1 MGAIKDRMMQ
11 DLAIRG
17 LSENTQ
23 QIYLT
28 CVKQFVG
35 HFMISPERLGLKDIR
50 AYQLYLIRERNVA
63 ESSFNVH
70 VAALK
75 FLFGITLQRNW
86 NLDLI
91 PYHRKSKRLPVVL
104 SREEIVQLYQAVS
117 SLKHKAIV
125 LTLYST
131 GLRVSELVH
140 LKVHDIDSS
149 RMLVRVQEG
158 KNGKDRYV
166 GLSPKLL
173 ELLRQYW
180 RSTKPP
186 SRTWLFPGDCP
197 GHPLTRCGVSKMIG
211 KAKERAGI
219 HKPVSAHTLRHSF
232 ATHLLESGVDVRRIQ
247 LMMGHGSLRS
257 TVQYLHVASTTL
269 HESPNLL
276 DLLDIR

>member
-1 MGAIKDRMMQ
+1 MGAIKERMKQ

-23 QIYLT
+23 QSYLT

-50 AYQLYLIRERNVA
+50 SYQLYLIRERNVA

-75 FLFGITLQRNW
+75 FLYGITLQRNW

-104 SREEIVQLYQAVS
+104 SREEVVQLYHAVS

-131 GLRVSELVH
+131 GVRVSELVH
-140 LKVHDIDSS
+140 LKIHDIDSS

-158 KNGKDRYV
+158 KNRKDRYV

-180 RSTKPP
+180 RSTKPSP
-186 SRTWLFPGDCP
+186 RTWLFPGDSP
-197 GHPLTRCGVSKMIG
+197 GHPLTRCGVGKMIR

-219 HKPVSAHTLRHSF
+219 HKPVSPHTLRHSF
-232 ATHLLESGVDVRRIQ
+232 ATHLLESGVDIRRIQ

-257 TVQYLHVASTTL
+257 TVQYLHVASTSL
-269 HESPNLL
+269 REVPNPL

>member
-1 MGAIKDRMMQ
+1 MGAIKERMKQ

-23 QIYLT
+23 QSYLT

-35 HFMISPERLGLKDIR
+35 HFMISPERLGLNDIR
-50 AYQLYLIRERNVA
+50 SYQLYLIRERNVA

-75 FLFGITLQRNW
+75 FLYGITLQRNW

-104 SREEIVQLYQAVS
+104 SREEVVQLYHAVS

-140 LKVHDIDSS
+140 LKIHDIDSS

-158 KNGKDRYV
+158 KNRKDRYV

-180 RSTKPP
+180 RSTTP
-186 SRTWLFPGDCP
+186 SPRTWLFPGDSP
-197 GHPLTRCGVSKMIG
+197 GHPLTRCGG
-211 KAKERAGI
+211 GEDDPQGQRAGRDPQTREPPYAASFLRNPSAGVGSGYTKDTA
-219 HKPVSAHTLRHSF
+219 HDGPRKSAFHCPVPSRRQHLSA
-232 ATHLLESGVDVRRIQ
+232 
-247 LMMGHGSLRS
+247 
-257 TVQYLHVASTTL
+257 
-269 HESPNLL
+269 
-276 DLLDIR
+276 

>member
-1 MGAIKDRMMQ
+1 MGAIKERMKQ
-11 DLAIRG
+11 DLEIRG

-23 QIYLT
+23 QSYLT

-35 HFMISPERLGLKDIR
+35 HFMISPERLGLNDIR
-50 AYQLYLIRERNVA
+50 SYQLYLIRERNVA

-75 FLFGITLQRNW
+75 FLYGITLQRSW

-91 PYHRKSKRLPVVL
+91 PYHRTSKRLPVVL
-104 SREEIVQLYQAVS
+104 SREEVIQLYHAAS

-131 GLRVSELVH
+131 GVRVSELVH
-140 LKVHDIDSS
+140 LKIHDIDSS

-158 KNGKDRYV
+158 KNRKDRYV

-180 RSTKPP
+180 RSTTP
-186 SRTWLFPGDCP
+186 SPRTWLFPGDSP
-197 GHPLTRCGVSKMIG
+197 GHPLTRCGVGKMIR

-219 HKPVSAHTLRHSF
+219 HKPVSPHTLRHSF
-232 ATHLLESGVDVRRIQ
+232 ATHLLESGVDIRTIQ

-257 TVQYLHVASTTL
+257 TVQYLHIASNSL
-269 HESPNLL
+269 REVPNPL

>member
-1 MGAIKDRMMQ
+1 MGAIKERMKQ

-23 QIYLT
+23 QSYLT

-35 HFMISPERLGLKDIR
+35 HFMISPERLGLNDIR
-50 AYQLYLIRERNVA
+50 AYQLYLIRERNIA

-75 FLFGITLQRNW
+75 FLYGITLQRRW
-86 NLDLI
+86 NLDLF
-91 PYHRKSKRLPVVL
+91 PYHRTSKRLPVVL
-104 SREEIVQLYQAVS
+104 SREEVVQLYHAVS
-117 SLKHKAIV
+117 SLKHRAIV

-158 KNGKDRYV
+158 KNRKDRYV

-180 RSTKPP
+180 RSTNPASTNMAVPWRFPWPSAHPMRGGEDDPQGQRAGGDRQTREPPYAATLLRNSFAGVWGGCAKHTAHDGPRKSTFHRPVP
-186 SRTWLFPGDCP
+186 SRCQ
-197 GHPLTRCGVSKMIG
+197 HY
-211 KAKERAGI
+211 
-219 HKPVSAHTLRHSF
+219 F
-232 ATHLLESGVDVRRIQ
+232 A
-247 LMMGHGSLRS
+247 
-257 TVQYLHVASTTL
+257 
-269 HESPNLL
+269 
-276 DLLDIR
+276 

>member
-1 MGAIKDRMMQ
+1 MGAIKERMKQ

-23 QIYLT
+23 QSYLT

-35 HFMISPERLGLKDIR
+35 HFMISPERLGLNDIR
-50 AYQLYLIRERNVA
+50 SYQLYLIRERNVA

-75 FLFGITLQRNW
+75 FLYGITLQRSW

-104 SREEIVQLYQAVS
+104 SREEVVQLYHAVS

-158 KNGKDRYV
+158 KNRKDRYV

-180 RSTKPP
+180 RSTEP
-186 SRTWLFPGDCP
+186 SPRTWLFPGDSP
-197 GHPLTRCGVSKMIG
+197 GHPLTRCGVGKMIR

-219 HKPVSAHTLRHSF
+219 HKPVSPHTLRHSF
-232 ATHLLESGVDVRRIQ
+232 ATHLLESGVDIRRIQ

-257 TVQYLHVASTTL
+257 TVQYLHVASNSL
-269 HESPNLL
+269 REVPNPL

>member
-1 MGAIKDRMMQ
+1 MGAIKERMMQ
-11 DLAIRG
+11 DLQLRG

-23 QIYLT
+23 QKYLS

-35 HFMISPERLGLKDIR
+35 HFMISPERLGLNDIR
-50 AYQLYLIRERNVA
+50 AYQLYLIRERNIA

-70 VAALK
+70 IAALK
-75 FLFGITLQRNW
+75 FLYGVTLQRRW
-86 NLDLI
+86 NLDLF
-91 PYHRKSKRLPVVL
+91 PYHRTSKRLPVVL
-104 SREEIVQLYQAVS
+104 SREEVVQLYHAVS
-117 SLKHKAIV
+117 SLKHRAIV

-158 KNGKDRYV
+158 KNRKDRYV

-180 RSTKPP
+180 RSTNPP
-186 SRTWLFPGDCP
+186 SRTWLFPGDSP
-197 GHPLTRCGVSKMIG
+197 GHPLTRCGVGKMIR

-219 HKPVSAHTLRHSF
+219 GKPVSPHTLRHSF
-232 ATHLLESGVDVRRIQ
+232 ATHLLESGVDVRSIQ
-247 LMMGHGSLRS
+247 LMMGHESLRT

>member
-1 MGAIKDRMMQ
+1 MGAIKERMKQ

-23 QIYLT
+23 QSYLT

-35 HFMISPERLGLKDIR
+35 HFMISPERLGLNDIR
-50 AYQLYLIRERNVA
+50 SYQLYLIRERNVA

-75 FLFGITLQRNW
+75 FLYGITLQRSW

-91 PYHRKSKRLPVVL
+91 PYHRKSKRLPIVL
-104 SREEIVQLYQAVS
+104 SREEVVQLYHAVS

-131 GLRVSELVH
+131 GVRVSELVH
-140 LKVHDIDSS
+140 LKIHDIDSS

-158 KNGKDRYV
+158 KNRKDRYV

-186 SRTWLFPGDCP
+186 SRTWLFPGDSP
-197 GHPLTRCGVSKMIG
+197 GHPLTRCGVGKMIR

-219 HKPVSAHTLRHSF
+219 HKPVSPRKGGREEET
-232 ATHLLESGVDVRRIQ
+232 
-247 LMMGHGSLRS
+247 
-257 TVQYLHVASTTL
+257 
-269 HESPNLL
+269 
-276 DLLDIR
+276 

>member
-1 MGAIKDRMMQ
+1 MGAIKERMMQ

-23 QIYLT
+23 QSYLT

-35 HFMISPERLGLKDIR
+35 HFMISPERLGLNDIR
-50 AYQLYLIRERNVA
+50 SYQLYLIRERNVA

-75 FLFGITLQRNW
+75 FLYGITLQRNW

-104 SREEIVQLYQAVS
+104 SREEVVQLYHAVS

-140 LKVHDIDSS
+140 LKIHDIDSS

-158 KNGKDRYV
+158 KNRKDRYV

-180 RSTKPP
+180 RSTTP
-186 SRTWLFPGDCP
+186 SPRTWLFPGDSP
-197 GHPLTRCGVSKMIG
+197 GQPLTRCAVAKMIG

-219 HKPVSAHTLRHSF
+219 HKPVSPHTLRHSF

-257 TVQYLHVASTTL
+257 TVQYLHVASTSL
-269 HESPNLL
+269 REVPNPL
-276 DLLDIR
+276 DQLDIG